1 MAQCKVRP
9 PNKLLRWGSEA
20 VPQPKPSTEKV
31 GRRKLWMRADIKR
44 RTDVKTNLMEREEP
58 CYCRVESQTRLIPA
72 LAGTTQS
79 KSKQDVIIINLLSAK
94 WLRSCQIVRWQ
105 LHECT

>member
-9 PNKLLRWGSEA
+9 PNKLSRWGSEA
-20 VPQPKPSTEKV
+20 VPQPKPNTEKV

-58 CYCRVESQTRLIPA
+58 CYCRVESQTILIPA

-79 KSKQDVIIINLLSAK
+79 KSKQDVIIINRIMFTFGANHL
-94 WLRSCQIVRWQ
+94 
-105 LHECT
+105 